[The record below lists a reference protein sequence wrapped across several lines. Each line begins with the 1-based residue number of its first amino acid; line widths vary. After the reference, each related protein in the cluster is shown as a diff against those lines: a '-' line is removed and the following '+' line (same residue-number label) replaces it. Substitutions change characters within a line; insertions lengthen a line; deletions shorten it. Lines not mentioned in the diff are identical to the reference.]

1 MSVHV
6 DRIAATLDPVS
17 PPGATAL
24 QRRAELPVYARLVR
38 PRKGLWRRRWLDL
51 ILRLTVKRNAVSGR
65 SIREIR
71 LRQAR
76 MDQRFGRIDPRTRRT
91 SVDCAGVAAEWI
103 DVPETQPKRT
113 LLYLHGGA
121 FAFRFP
127 KIHAGMVGRW
137 CTNLGARAL
146 MVDYRLAP
154 EHPYPAAAD
163 DCHAAYRWLLAQG
176 CDSRDIVI
184 AGDSAGANLA
194 LATLHR
200 IKAAGEPQP
209 VCAVLLAPVVD
220 FTLSG
225 KSMVTNARRDSMLSL
240 ADFVAFRAL
249 YSSPDRY
256 LDPLVSPLFGDFT
269 GLPPLLFQAG
279 SHEMAVDESMRAAAK
294 AHASGVH
301 VELELWHRMP
311 HVFQT
316 IASLPQAA
324 QAAEHVRRF
333 VAKHA
338 GWLSTSQ

>member
-1 MSVHV
+1 MPPPF
-6 DRIAATLDPVS
+6 DTIAPTLARLPAPID
-17 PPGATAL
+17 TA
-24 QRRAELPVYARLVR
+24 RPELPGYASLIV
-38 PRKGLWRRRWLDL
+38 PETGAWRRRWFNLML
-51 ILRLTVKRNAVSGR
+51 WLTVKRSAVNGR

-71 LRQAR
+71 ARQAR
-76 MDQRFGRIDPRTRRT
+76 MDERFGRVDRHTRRT
-91 SVDCAGVAAEWI
+91 PVDCGGVKAEWI
-103 DVPETQPKRT
+103 DVPETQPRRT

-137 CTNLGARAL
+137 CKRLGARAL

-163 DCHAAYRWLLAQG
+163 DCHAAYRWLLEEG
-176 CDSRDIVI
+176 WDSRDIVI

-194 LATLHR
+194 LATMYR
-200 IKAAGEPQP
+200 IKAAAEPQP
-209 VCAVLLAPVVD
+209 ACAVLLAPVVD

-225 KSMVTNARRDSMLSL
+225 KSMVTNAGRDSMMSL
-240 ADFVAFRAL
+240 ADFVGFRSL
-249 YSSPDRY
+249 YSPPERY
-256 LDPLVSPLFGDFT
+256 LDPSVSPLFGDFT

-279 SHEMAVDESMRAAAK
+279 SHEMAVDESTRAVAK

-301 VELELWHRMP
+301 VELEIWDRMP
-311 HVFQT
+311 HVFQA

-324 QAAEHVRRF
+324 QAAQHVQRF

-338 GWLSTSQ
+338 GWRNTSG

>member
-1 MSVHV
+1 MPAQSDSLVASH
-6 DRIAATLDPVS
+6 DSSSL
-17 PPGATAL
+17 
-24 QRRAELPVYARLVR
+24 RRDTVARCAELPIYTRLVR

-51 ILRLTVKRNAVSGR
+51 LLRLTVKRGAVGRR

-76 MDQRFGRIDPRTRRT
+76 MDERFGRVDPRTRRT
-91 SVDCAGVAAEWI
+91 AVDCAGVAAEWI
-103 DVPETQPKRT
+103 DVPETRADRT
-113 LLYLHGGA
+113 ILYLHGGA

-137 CTNLGARAL
+137 CTSLGARAL

-194 LATLHR
+194 LATMHR
-200 IKAAGEPQP
+200 INAAREPQP
-209 VCAVLLAPVVD
+209 ACAVLLAPVVD

-225 KSMVTNARRDSMLSL
+225 KSMLTNARRDSMLSL

-249 YSSPDRY
+249 YSTPDRY
-256 LDPLVSPLFGDFT
+256 LDPSVSPLFGDFT
-269 GLPPLLFQAG
+269 KWRSTNRRAPPPKRTRAVCTSSSSSGIGCRTCSRRSHRCRRQRKRRSMCAG
-279 SHEMAVDESMRAAAK
+279 SLRNMRGGR
-294 AHASGVH
+294 ASPADAPGG
-301 VELELWHRMP
+301 
-311 HVFQT
+311 
-316 IASLPQAA
+316 AC
-324 QAAEHVRRF
+324 
-333 VAKHA
+333 
-338 GWLSTSQ
+338 